1 MDQKIEKA
9 QHVLIQVI
17 LANTSSAMKI
27 SKILLEHSN
36 RDILSADDII
46 CGLIYRL
53 MIPMSENEIKDSMET
68 ANDIM
73 CEESSDGEYSDDNYE
88 IVDDK
93 DDLNIK
99 REIKPN
105 QCNCDICSQVRV
117 CLHNFNDYIPK
128 DELADKFKKTIIDTC
143 KSHNRII

>member
-128 DELADKFKKTIIDTC
+128 DELGDKFKKTIIDTC

>member
-53 MIPMSENEIKDSMET
+53 MIPMSDNEIKDSMET

>member
-46 CGLIYRL
+46 CGLIY
-53 MIPMSENEIKDSMET
+53 K
-68 ANDIM
+68 
-73 CEESSDGEYSDDNYE
+73 
-88 IVDDK
+88 
-93 DDLNIK
+93 
-99 REIKPN
+99 
-105 QCNCDICSQVRV
+105 
-117 CLHNFNDYIPK
+117 
-128 DELADKFKKTIIDTC
+128 
-143 KSHNRII
+143 